1 MKKGKKMK
9 RNKGRSKGVDTNIP
23 DEFEKAFAA
32 VVELIDA
39 FCEQYLD
46 DDYRQLCEEMAML
59 IYLRELPSQR
69 DKLAGWASGVVH
81 AVGWVNFL
89 HDPDRSPHI
98 TSAQLAKGFG
108 VSQGTMMAKSKIIR
122 DKLDITTLDPDWCTP
137 AMLVDNPLVWMFDV
151 GGFLIDIRE
160 APRQVQEEAYREGLI
175 PFIPADKQEPEPESG
190 TGIKIIEFPSNK
202 QNETSRGKTPQKLKD
217 DGPNL
222 FEGLEE

>member
-9 RNKGRSKGVDTNIP
+9 RKKGRSKGVGTNIP
-23 DEFEKAFAA
+23 DEFQEAFIV
-32 VVELIDA
+32 VVELTDA

-46 DDYRQLCEEMAML
+46 EDYRQLCEEMAVV
-59 IYLRELPSQR
+59 IYVRELPSQR
-69 DKLAGWASGVVH
+69 DKPAGWASGIVH

-89 HDPDRSPHI
+89 HDPNRSPHI
-98 TSAQLAKGFG
+98 TPAQLAEGFG
-108 VSQGTMMAKSKIIR
+108 VSKGTMMTKSRIIR

-137 AMLVDNPLVWMFDV
+137 AMLADNPLVWMFDV
-151 GGFLIDIRE
+151 GGFVMDIRNT
-160 APRQVQEEAYREGLI
+160 PRQVQEEAYREGLI

-190 TGIKIIEFPSNK
+190 TGIKIIEFPSK
-202 QNETSRGKTPQKLKD
+202 QSEASKTKLAQKPKD